1 MPNPHICHLVTGYQ
15 QPVLHTSKSM
25 VFVHSLK
32 TGGQNRCPGEKYL
45 LLEEDGEEVP
55 TDVSKI
61 VYTPCASV
69 LFRSSEYK

>member
-15 QPVLHTSKSM
+15 QPVLHTSKST
-25 VFVHSLK
+25 VFVHSFK
-32 TGGQNRCPGEKYL
+32 TGGQNRCPEIPVTGRGMGRKSQL
-45 LLEEDGEEVP
+45 
-55 TDVSKI
+55 DVSKI